1 MQGKRV
7 SAHDAQNGPPW
18 LVRGHA
24 TTPSSAESRHL
35 GRPAFATPRAILAFL
50 FLVALPVSAQVAP
63 DTAGT
68 RADSSVARLSTV
80 HVTSGTFGLL
90 APARGAAHSLDR
102 DEIVSRPQLGEDL
115 FRSIARLP
123 GLSSGEYGA
132 GFHVRGGEVDQLHVS
147 LDGLELFEPF
157 HMKDFDNA
165 LSILDVQSVDGIDL
179 VTSGFTSEYG
189 GRLGS
194 VLAIRSQAPRTDRTR
209 TTVGASVTN
218 LRLQSQGGFADGRGG
233 WLVAARRG
241 YLDLALKLAG
251 RADSISPKYGDAF
264 ATVTWAY
271 NDRHQVAGHVLW
283 SDDHLH
289 YRVNDGGISSAYGSA
304 YGWVTWDAAFSPRLS
319 ARTVGSVGA
328 LRWDRSG
335 DARII
340 SAFHSTVDDRRRFSL
355 GGVRQDW
362 LWAPS
367 SGFALKWGGEWRPM
381 TASYDYSALRAYR
394 VFQGDSIA
402 NVRLP
407 VSIARPT
414 EGTQWGVYLAPRAR
428 PVSWLVAELGVR
440 YDRTSWS
447 GDASVSPRANALVTL
462 GPRTSLRLGMGRYA
476 QPQQLFGLQVQDGI
490 STFGAEDVAE
500 HRVAGLEHRFGLLA
514 VAKVEAYERRVTR
527 ERPRY
532 INLHADIQVFP
543 ELELDRVL
551 LPATTAKATGVEYSL
566 HGLGTH
572 GFDWAASYT
581 HSRVTD
587 RVGAVDAA
595 RTWDQAHTF
604 YLDASYHP
612 PSASWRVALAWQV
625 HSGWPAAPVWF
636 EVDTTRNAKGV
647 KSTVVLT
654 RYGPVTALGAQRMP
668 WYHRID
674 ARYTRDVV
682 TSRGRMSFFVDLF
695 NALDTP
701 NPSAYDYHPSVTAG
715 KLIVQRTTVTQLRR
729 LPSAGVSWEF

>member
-1 MQGKRV
+1 MHGKRV
-7 SAHDAQNGPPW
+7 FAARAPLVLLLFAARTAAAQAVPDSAR
-18 LVRGHA
+18 L
-24 TTPSSAESRHL
+24 
-35 GRPAFATPRAILAFL
+35 
-50 FLVALPVSAQVAP
+50 
-63 DTAGT
+63 
-68 RADSSVARLSTV
+68 RADTTATRLSTV

-90 APARGAAHSLDR
+90 APARGAAHSLGR
-102 DEIVSRPQLGEDL
+102 DEIVTRPQLGEDL

-218 LRLQSQGGFADGRGG
+218 LRLQSQGGFAGGRGG

-271 NDRHQVAGHVLW
+271 SEKHQVAAHLLW
-283 SDDHLH
+283 SDDNLH
-289 YRVNDGGISSAYGSA
+289 YRVKDGGISSAYGSA
-304 YGWVTWDAAFSPRLS
+304 YGWATWDAAFTPRLS

-340 SAFHSTVDDRRRFSL
+340 SAFHSTVDERRRFSL
-355 GGVRQDW
+355 GGLRQDW
-362 LWAPS
+362 LWSPGS
-367 SGFALKWGGEWRPM
+367 SLALKWGGEWRPM
-381 TASYDYSALRAYR
+381 TASYDYTALRASR

-402 NVRLP
+402 SVRVP
-407 VSIARPT
+407 VSVARPAS
-414 EGTQWGVYLAPRAR
+414 GAQWGAYVAPRVR
-428 PVSWLVAELGVR
+428 PLPWLVAELGAR

-447 GDASVSPRANALVTL
+447 GDASLSPRANVLVTL
-462 GPRTSLRLGMGRYA
+462 GPRTTLRLGVGRYA

-490 STFGAEDVAE
+490 TTFGAEDVAE
-500 HRVAGLEHRFGLLA
+500 HRVAGIEHRFGLVA
-514 VAKVEAYERRVTR
+514 IAKVEAYERRVTQ

-551 LPATTAKATGVEYSL
+551 LPATAGRATGVEYSV
-566 HGLGTH
+566 HGLGAY
-572 GFDWAASYT
+572 GFDWAASYAR
-581 HSRVTD
+581 SRVTD
-587 RVGAVDAA
+587 RVGRVDVA

-604 YLDASYHP
+604 YLDASYRP
-612 PSASWRVALAWQV
+612 PSASWRIALAWQV
-625 HSGWPAAPVWF
+625 HSGWPDAPVWF
-636 EVDTTRNAKGV
+636 EVDTTRNARGV

-654 RYGPVTALGAQRMP
+654 RYGPVTALGMQRMP

-674 ARYTRDVV
+674 ARFTRDVA
-682 TSRGRMSFFVDLF
+682 TSHGRVSFFVDLF

-701 NPSAYDYHPSVTAG
+701 NASAYDYHPSVTAG
-715 KLIVQRTTVTQLRR
+715 KLTVQRTTVTLLRR